1 MFLPECPFWVFW
13 FIWVWGNCEFV
24 FSLFP
29 PPGRAVSLPGVALRT
44 QEPLR
49 QRGEG
54 GLGPLS
60 PSLGGPGTCSTPSGI
75 GDRNPSHTLDA
86 ISPDRISTTTRL
98 ARCSVSN
105 VRAPGGFLLAAI
117 RRVREVAPR
126 LNRHC
131 SPDFLDLT
139 TWPGL
144 SVWVQTIYIVSGSFL
159 MSVTLTTCSKLM
171 VRRICY
177 IHMRSRLTGSIA
189 HHRIRLANSG
199 RSIPVWPGYADF

>member
-1 MFLPECPFWVFW
+1 M
-13 FIWVWGNCEFV
+13 
-24 FSLFP
+24 
-29 PPGRAVSLPGVALRT
+29 ALRT
-44 QEPLR
+44 REPLR

-75 GDRNPSHTLDA
+75 EDRNPSHTLDA
-86 ISPDRISTTTRL
+86 ISSDRISTTTRL

-105 VRAPGGFLLAAI
+105 VRAPGDFLLAAI
-117 RRVREVAPR
+117 RASPGGGSAI
-126 LNRHC
+126 RHVY
-131 SPDFLDLT
+131 SHRTHGPHYLGQ
-139 TWPGL
+139 P

-159 MSVTLTTCSKLM
+159 MSVTLTTCSRSM

-199 RSIPVWPGYADF
+199 RFIPVWPGYADF